1 MHTWIM
7 EPAALE
13 AVEEQAPKVYAAAW
27 VFQRFK
33 IVFITSVPAM
43 KSMASSFC
51 SLEFEIWAVAKKSKT
66 YFFYF
71 YFIMF
76 HDNTDSK
83 DEPFGIN

>member
-51 SLEFEIWAVAKKSKT
+51 SLEFEIWAVAKIRVKSKT
-66 YFFYF
+66 YFF
-71 YFIMF
+71 
-76 HDNTDSK
+76 
-83 DEPFGIN
+83 